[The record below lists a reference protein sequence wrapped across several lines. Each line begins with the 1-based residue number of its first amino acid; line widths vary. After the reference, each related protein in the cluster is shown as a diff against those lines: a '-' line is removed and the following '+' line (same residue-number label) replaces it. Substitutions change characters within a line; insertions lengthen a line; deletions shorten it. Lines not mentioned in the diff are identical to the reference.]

1 MKLHSMQRENIK
13 NFHFSESIYG
23 ESEMLKD
30 IHQIAEKR

>member
-13 NFHFSESIYG
+13 NLYFSESIYG

-30 IHQIAEKR
+30 IQYIA